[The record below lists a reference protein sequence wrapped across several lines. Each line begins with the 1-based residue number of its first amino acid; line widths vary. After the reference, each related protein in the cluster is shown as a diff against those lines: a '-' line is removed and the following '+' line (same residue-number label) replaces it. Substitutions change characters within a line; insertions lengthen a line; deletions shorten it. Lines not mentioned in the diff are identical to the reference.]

1 MATTI
6 RLLSTYNGYKPQS
19 IITVDDAIATQLIA
33 GLNATTDL
41 TGGAP
46 AFQPGTG
53 SGLSS
58 GTNLPAN
65 RTLLAGQTDTLTVP
79 SGVSL
84 GVNAS
89 SDIAGTR
96 EVLNPDGTVASSTPL
111 LAGLSTVGVFVV
123 DTKVRFNVTFGTLT
137 VKAGVVAGSVDA
149 APVFTSSAT
158 LAAGENQDRDWQAV
172 ANGADQVLAV
182 QSGMLDTLLGVTGA
196 AGDFLHHLDVYI
208 TDSTKSQVVIRDGVT
223 APSLSLIT
231 HASTASTTTVIN
243 TATNPAAVTADQ
255 YKGSLLKVGGEYRR
269 ILTHTAFAANAVN
282 TYTLDRALSAAPGTG
297 VAFVIEDRRY
307 VWELIPNGM
316 TAAAMQWDCQFRSY
330 QAGWR
335 LTTEAGVRL
344 RAVGDFT

>member
-1 MATTI
+1 MAKQI
-6 RLLSTYNGYKPQS
+6 RLLSTYPNPGGGFYSPGAVITVADDVAAQLVANQNATLDLNGAPQAYTDAPASPFPETQS
-19 IITVDDAIATQLIA
+19 I
-33 GLNATTDL
+33 N
-41 TGGAP
+41 
-46 AFQPGTG
+46 
-53 SGLSS
+53 
-58 GTNLPAN
+58 
-65 RTLLAGQTDTLTVP
+65 AGQSSVINVPMGVVLSISGSTDV
-79 SGVSL
+79 V
-84 GVNAS
+84 
-89 SDIAGTR
+89 GTR
-96 EVLNPDGTVASSTPL
+96 EVLNPDGSVASSQPL
-111 LAGLSTVGVFVV
+111 VSGVASIGVFLL
-123 DTKVRFNVTFGTLT
+123 DTKVRFNVSFGSLL
-137 VKAGVVAGSVDA
+137 VKSGAVAGAVEGV
-149 APVFTSSAT
+149 PLYTSSAT

-172 ANGADQVLAV
+172 ANGADQVLSV
-182 QSGMLDTLLGVTGA
+182 QSGMLDALLGVTGA
-196 AGDFLHHLDVYI
+196 AGDFLHHVDVYI

-223 APSLSLIT
+223 APSLSLTT